1 MPQTLMNR
9 VRSLQ
14 SHLRTRTCQQ
24 SPDPLG
30 AFVIDCHTVGQLIPR
45 VMSVLRQDPVLAQYL
60 EETKQNTFRL
70 IAPSTPSARAHTLD
84 KVTLRLEVLGMTQQ
98 RRNEKLDILT
108 EEGLTIAQ
116 AERSVFRTLGLSTR
130 VVRLIAI
137 TPDGRFWLQRRSPNK
152 SIGPG
157 LWDNLAAGMMSEGE
171 TSLTAM
177 IRELHEEAGIDA
189 DLQSLKPLPALDFDC
204 QYLVPE
210 GWMRERTA
218 SFLLTVPSEVTPT
231 NLDGE
236 ADSFACFTVHQLLDL
251 IEADR
256 LMPEAA
262 RLLVTGII
270 ARCF

>member
-1 MPQTLMNR
+1 MPQTFMDR
-9 VRSLQ
+9 VRRLQ
-14 SHLRTRTCQQ
+14 SYLRTRTCQQ
-24 SPDPLG
+24 SPEPLG
-30 AFVIDCHTVGQLIPR
+30 TFVIDGHAVGQLTPR
-45 VMSVLRQDPVLAQYL
+45 VMSVFRHDPVLAQYL
-60 EETKQNTFRL
+60 KETKQNTFRL
-70 IAPSTPSARAHTLD
+70 IAPSTPYARAHALD
-84 KVTLRLEVLGMTQQ
+84 KVTLRLEALGMTQQ

-152 SIGPG
+152 PIGPG
-157 LWDNLAAGMMSEGE
+157 LWDNLAAGIMSEGE
-171 TSLTAM
+171 TPLTSM

-189 DLQSLKPLPALDFDC
+189 NIQILKPLPSLDFNC
-204 QYLVPE
+204 QCLVPE
-210 GWMRERTA
+210 GWMQERTA

-236 ADSFACFTVHQLLDL
+236 ADSFACFTIHQLLDL
-251 IEADR
+251 VEANR

-262 RLLVTGII
+262 RLLITGII
-270 ARCF
+270 TRCF